1 MKEHSAVLIIDVQA
15 GMFTSSIISPVH
27 KGDEIL
33 ARIGSLISKARAAQ
47 LPVFYIRHNGGKGH
61 PLEARTNG
69 WHIHPTIAPADGD
82 VVVDKLTPDSFK
94 NTFLD
99 DELQSRKVKKLIVT
113 GIQTEYCVDTT
124 CRRAFSLGYEVVL
137 ISDAHSTWNTD
148 VLSADQI
155 IAHHNKTLGGTFA
168 TLQTEAETQFVQ

>member
-1 MKEHSAVLIIDVQA
+1 MEENTALLIIDVQV
-15 GMFTSSIISPVH
+15 GMFRSPIISPVH
-27 KGDEIL
+27 EGDAIL
-33 ARIGSLISKARAAQ
+33 ARIGSLISKARVAQ
-47 LPVFYIRHNGGKGH
+47 LPVFYIRHGGSKGH
-61 PLEARTNG
+61 PLEAGTNS
-69 WHIHPTIAPADGD
+69 WHIHPAIAPTDGD

-94 NTFLD
+94 NTSLH
-99 DELQSRKVKKLIVT
+99 DELQSRKVKRLIVA

-155 IAHHNKTLGGTFA
+155 IAHHNKTLGGTVA
-168 TLQTEAETQFVQ
+168 TLQTQSETEFAR